1 MVMDKMHARSTGRK
15 TTLTR
20 QPVQGGV
27 RGGGLR
33 LGEMERDCLIAYGT
47 RYFPLT
53 SDSSLVDLIKHLSVL
68 ACLFWNALCLRVMS
82 VMWIFATNAVSWDI
96 SAGNCGKIMLVV

>member
-1 MVMDKMHARSTGRK
+1 MVMDKMHARSTGQK

-20 QPVQGGV
+20 QPTQGGV

-47 RYFPLT
+47 RYFPSLFSYFSLILT
-53 SDSSLVDLIKHLSVL
+53 YFNILL
-68 ACLFWNALCLRVMS
+68 
-82 VMWIFATNAVSWDI
+82 
-96 SAGNCGKIMLVV
+96 